1 MRLVLAEDSVL
12 LREGIARLLA
22 EQGIDVVA
30 QASTADELLSAVE
43 EHKPDV
49 VITDIKMPP
58 SHTDDGLRAAEW
70 IKDRFPD
77 IGILVLSQYVEP
89 RYAMKLMTSGGGV
102 GYLLKDRVA
111 RVGEFIQSIER
122 VAAGDSVV
130 DPQVVSQLMDRRRS
144 QIALERLTDR
154 EKEILARMAQGKSNK
169 AISDELVL
177 GPKTV
182 ETHITHIL
190 QKLELAPSTEGHRRV
205 LAVLDYLRSA

>member
-30 QASTADELLSAVE
+30 QAASADELLSAVE
-43 EHKPDV
+43 EHEPDV

-58 SHTDDGLRAAEW
+58 TNTDDGLRAAES

-77 IGILVLSQYVEP
+77 IGVLVLSQYVEP

-111 RVGEFIQSIER
+111 RVGEFIQSIKR

-130 DPQVVSQLMDRRRS
+130 DPEVVSQLMARRRS

-154 EKEILARMAQGKSNK
+154 EKEILARMAQGRSNK

-177 GPKTV
+177 GAKTV
-182 ETHITHIL
+182 ETHIAHIL
-190 QKLELAPSTEGHRRV
+190 QKLDLAPSTEGHRRV

>member
-30 QASTADELLSAVE
+30 QVASADELLLAVE
-43 EHKPDV
+43 EHEPDV

-58 SHTDDGLRAAEW
+58 SHTDDGLRAAES

-77 IGILVLSQYVEP
+77 IGVLVLSQYVEP

-190 QKLELAPSTEGHRRV
+190 QKLELAPSAEGHRRV

>member
-1 MRLVLAEDSVL
+1 ML

-30 QASTADELLSAVE
+30 QAASADELLSAVE

-58 SHTDDGLRAAEW
+58 SHTDDGLRAAES
-70 IKDRFPD
+70 IKDRFPG
-77 IGILVLSQYVEP
+77 IGVLVLSQYVEP

-130 DPQVVSQLMDRRRS
+130 DPEVVSQLMARRRS

-154 EKEILARMAQGKSNK
+154 EKEILALMAQGKSNK
-169 AISDELVL
+169 VISDELVL
-177 GPKTV
+177 GAKTV
-182 ETHITHIL
+182 ETHISHIL
-190 QKLELAPSTEGHRRV
+190 QKLDLAPSTEGHRRV